1 MVSFV
6 FYCNCKAS
14 EVSRRKKVCVFAS
27 KKPPVYV
34 GRIVIAFR
42 YRVTYQYQVVALPL
56 TITTI
61 TAFLLGPTILPGT
74 Q

>member
-1 MVSFV
+1 V

-14 EVSRRKKVCVFAS
+14 EVSRRNKVCVFAS

-42 YRVTYQYQVVALPL
+42 YRVTYQVVALPL